1 MPDYWG
7 RLGWINFKSGNGFV
21 FLRHQINLKYFAIEI
36 AESNFYLLL
45 LKSLLVGMNKT
56 AEKFVVSLLDDV
68 KKNRT

>member
-7 RLGWINFKSGNGFV
+7 RLGWINFKSGDGFV

-45 LKSLLVGMNKT
+45 LKWLLV
-56 AEKFVVSLLDDV
+56 
-68 KKNRT
+68 